1 MAFFDLNV
9 ASLDNPQAGLA
20 LQSAWQKNNEALAAK
35 KRGDSETAIRL
46 NKEALAAKIS
56 VQGENSVGAALS
68 YNALGETYIAAQRY
82 DEAEEALR
90 KSLHVRDNKEFGGL
104 GEGPRQ
110 DAAATRDNLAQ
121 VFEAQGKMD
130 QAREIRMKGAANGET
145 MCGSYEC
152 VTPGGAMLST
162 SQLNG
167 CSACHSVFYCGK
179 TCQKRDWKRH
189 KPFCKKFVA
198 SQKEEVEEGV

>member
-1 MAFFDLNV
+1 M
-9 ASLDNPQAGLA
+9 
-20 LQSAWQKNNEALAAK
+20 
-35 KRGDSETAIRL
+35 
-46 NKEALAAKIS
+46 IS
-56 VQGENSVGAALS
+56 
-68 YNALGETYIAAQRY
+68 TQRC
-82 DEAEEALR
+82 EESEEALR
-90 KSLHVRDNKEFGGL
+90 KSLHVRDNEELGGL

-130 QAREIRMKGAANGET
+130 QAREMRMKGAANGET
-145 MCGSYEC
+145 MCGSYEVCDRLSVGPWNYHADCALQC

-167 CSACHSVFYCGK
+167 CSACHSVFYCSK

-198 SQKEEVEEGV
+198 SQKEEGV